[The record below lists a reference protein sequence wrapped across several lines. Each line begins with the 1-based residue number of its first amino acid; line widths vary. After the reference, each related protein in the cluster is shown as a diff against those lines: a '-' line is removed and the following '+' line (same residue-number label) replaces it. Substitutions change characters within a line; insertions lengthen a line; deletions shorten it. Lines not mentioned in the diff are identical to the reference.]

1 MSLIKQQNQTDFMKM
16 FLIAVLGGLLVAA
29 SGCKEKRTFKTE
41 DGQMEVTRSGKD
53 VRMEFKGEGGTM
65 TMVGNAS
72 GVTIPDTFPKDV
84 PVLKGAVPYMAATQD
99 KAQVL
104 HLDLPRRVAE
114 VFQEYQDKLKA
125 EGWTIETTMNMGDS
139 SMLAATKD
147 GRHCNVLVSQNGSKG
162 CTIQLTVAED

>member
-1 MSLIKQQNQTDFMKM
+1 M
-16 FLIAVLGGLLVAA
+16 
-29 SGCKEKRTFKTE
+29 
-41 DGQMEVTRSGKD
+41 
-53 VRMEFKGEGGTM
+53 
-65 TMVGNAS
+65 
-72 GVTIPDTFPKDV
+72 
-84 PVLKGAVPYMAATQD
+84 KGACVHMAATRD

-147 GRHCNVLVSQNGSKG
+147 GRHCNVLVSQNGNKG